1 MPEIQIDCFTYYYPE
16 AESPALEKLSLGI
29 SKGEFVGIIG
39 ANNSG
44 KSSLCYAL
52 SGIIPHLY
60 QGRVEGRITIHKKD
74 TAGMSVSEI
83 AQDLGMVMQ
92 NPVNQLSGVRY
103 SVFEEVAF
111 GLENQG
117 IKREA
122 IMDRVNQVLTYTGL
136 EAFADRSPFH
146 LSGGQQQRL
155 ALACA
160 LGTEPGILVLD
171 EPTTFLD
178 PQGSQQVFEILHRLN
193 QQGTTL
199 IIAEQNLG
207 WIAEY
212 ADRVVAL
219 KNGAVVMDG
228 RPEAVLTSSVL
239 KEIRLEWTRYTKVA
253 RMARE
258 KGFWMSG
265 ARLSA
270 SFGTTIER
278 FKK

>member
-253 RMARE
+253 RLARE